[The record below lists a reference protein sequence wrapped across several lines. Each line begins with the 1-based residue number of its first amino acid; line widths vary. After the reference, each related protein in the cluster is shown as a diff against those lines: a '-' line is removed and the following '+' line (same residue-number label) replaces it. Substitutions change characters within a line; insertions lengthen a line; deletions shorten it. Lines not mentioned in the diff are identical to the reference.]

1 MRGAKRECGGMI
13 SIITDEDER
22 QYAMLTSPP
31 GPAFSGRAR
40 YAAAMY
46 FYMRRM
52 IGDDVL
58 EVYRIR
64 SGLDREEPRLS
75 LERRGMAHEIA
86 GAVQRQTK

>member
-1 MRGAKRECGGMI
+1 MTGAKGKCGSMI
-13 SIITDEDER
+13 SIVTDEDER

-31 GPAFSGRAR
+31 GPPFSGRVR

-58 EVYRIR
+58 EVYRIC
-64 SGLDREEPRLS
+64 SGLDREEPRIS
-75 LERRGMAHEIA
+75 VERRGLAHEIA
-86 GAVQRQTK
+86 GVAQRQTK